1 MKIEIEKEG
10 FQGKGDKLNQEDNA
24 VMSKDKRF
32 FILCDGMGGHEKGE
46 VASQTVCDALENYF
60 TKTPPANYE
69 ISTEYFNNAVKYAYE
84 KLDEQDPD
92 PDSTKKMGTTLTC
105 VYFGD
110 NAALVAHTGDS
121 RVYQIRPSECKDGN
135 YKNAVLIETKDH
147 SLVQQLVDIGEIT
160 EEEAKTHP
168 KRNVI
173 TKCMQPHEDY
183 DMPDFDSCD
192 VKAGDYFFLCSDG
205 ILENITAEILCQ
217 VLSEDIPDSKKKE
230 KLQSYCDDN
239 TRDNYTCL
247 LIHVKSG
254 ELPDINGNNGEVLD
268 TVVSKSVQI
277 SDSDLDSKEEAAKT
291 ETDSDSEPEMQSE
304 PDWKEYMSSAI
315 NWIRQHFYSILI
327 AILAIV
333 CVYYLASHI
342 KSCSWFNNEP
352 KPISDSLVQN
362 NNHKNDDKVDNK
374 TKDDNKPK
382 EDAPKEQKHK
392 DNQPKVE
399 EQPTNNTNLDNIRN
413 QYKDYGKRS
422 LGFGMVLYDNPKN
435 SELVLVNENYPIV
448 KFLVKSDGY
457 IHDDYAFKD
466 SDSVFNNIKIGRGD
480 FVINNFL
487 LDANKKDTVAT
498 INWRLQTKD
507 TLQTKTLKINSKGII
522 IQ

>member
-10 FQGKGDKLNQEDNA
+10 FQNIGRKDNQEDNA
-24 VMSKDKRF
+24 VMAKDNRF
-32 FILCDGMGGHEKGE
+32 FVLCDGMGGHEKGE

-60 TKTPPANYE
+60 TKTPPENYE

-121 RVYQIRPSECKDGN
+121 RVYQIRPSEYKNGN

-147 SLVQQLVDIGEIT
+147 SLVQQLVDLGEIT
-160 EEEAKTHP
+160 EDEAKTHP

-217 VLSEDIPDSKKKE
+217 VLSEDIPDSEKKA
-230 KLQSYCDDN
+230 KLQTYCDGN

-247 LIHVKSG
+247 IIHVKSG

-277 SDSDLDSKEEAAKT
+277 SDSDLDPKETIKT
-291 ETDSDSEPEMQSE
+291 ETDSDSEPEMRSE

-315 NWIRQHFYSILI
+315 SWIRQHFYSILI

-352 KPISDSLVQN
+352 KPICDSLVQN
-362 NNHKNDDKVDNK
+362 NNHKNDDKVENK
-374 TKDDNKPK
+374 TAQGNKPK
-382 EDAPKEQKHK
+382 EDVSKEQKHK

-399 EQPTNNTNLDNIRN
+399 DKPTNHINLENIRN
-413 QYKDYGKRS
+413 QYKNYHKRS
-422 LGFGMVLYDNPKN
+422 LGFGMVQYANPKN

-448 KFLVKSDGY
+448 KFLVKSDGK

-466 SDSVFNNIKIGRGD
+466 ADSILNGMKIEQGD

-487 LDANKKDTVAT
+487 YDSLQKDTVAEIQWRFPKNDT
-498 INWRLQTKD
+498 IP
-507 TLQTKTLKINSKGII
+507 TKTLKINSKGII
-522 IQ
+522 VQ